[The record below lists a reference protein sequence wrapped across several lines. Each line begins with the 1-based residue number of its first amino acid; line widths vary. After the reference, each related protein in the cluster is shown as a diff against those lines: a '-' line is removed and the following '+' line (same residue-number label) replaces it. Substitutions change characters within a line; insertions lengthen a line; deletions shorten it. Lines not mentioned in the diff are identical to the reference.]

1 MTKLIDEATAPVDGK
16 INEMQMA
23 VLAQKQVLN
32 KVEEG
37 FIARYELYVSKLKDK
52 GVAVSWN
59 THKKDSFVKITK
71 GHDALIKV
79 TGELVD
85 SASNMAGNLI
95 GGIEGDGTDLKGSVK
110 STFND
115 IKDDLQDA
123 MQIFLG
129 SQVGIEKNL
138 SKNQILV
145 QGNNIRIIY
154 VQAYNTTLEASG
166 LDGEKKIS
174 CYAYLTNTALVNIF
188 KSDPTEIITMLGN
201 SVEGIDEFKMVLEA
215 EKLLLLASGD
225 GTNSALAVPAAVVED
240 KDNVTF
246 TLEPDSK
253 RIKPSLDPEAEEK
266 LKKIDAITNALNV

>member
-32 KVEEG
+32 KVEDG
-37 FIARYELYVSKLKDK
+37 FVARYELYVSKLKDK
-52 GVAVSWN
+52 GVAVSWD
-59 THKKDSFVKITK
+59 THKSDSQVKITK
-71 GHDALIKV
+71 GHKALIKV
-79 TGELVD
+79 PGDLVD
-85 SASNMAGNLI
+85 SASNMAGNII
-95 GGIEGDGTDLKGSVK
+95 GGIEGDGTDLEGSVK
-110 STFND
+110 STFNN
-115 IKDDLQDA
+115 IKDDLQNA
-123 MQIFLG
+123 MQIFLD

-145 QGNNIRIIY
+145 QGTNIRIIY

-174 CYAYLTNTALVNIF
+174 CYAYVMNSALVNIF
-188 KSDPTEIITMLGN
+188 KSDITEVITMLGN
-201 SVEGIDEFKMVLEA
+201 SVEVINDIKMVMEA
-215 EKLLLLASGD
+215 EKQLLSGD